1 MTIRQITE
9 TLSAHGIGDALWEA
23 LLLAEHFTGRNR
35 SFWRAD
41 RDTDISSDPLAKAV
55 AKRCTR
61 YPLQYILGTWE
72 FMGLAFTVREG
83 CLIPRP
89 DTEILAEKAIAL
101 AEAMDKPAVRVLD
114 LCTGSGCILASVLHY
129 TRHTTGTAVDLYPAA
144 LAVAEENFRNLRL
157 TDRVQL
163 LAGDI
168 TGDILP
174 ETDTYDLI
182 LSNPPYITAEEM
194 ASLEPELSH
203 EPATALTD
211 GGDGLS
217 LYKAIFQNYL
227 PHLAEG
233 GTMIL
238 EHGADQSEAVLHMG
252 KSYGMTGEALQD
264 YSGHNRC
271 AVLRR
276 ALPL

>member
-41 RDTDISSDPLAKAV
+41 RDTEIPSDALAEAV
-55 AKRCTR
+55 TKRCTR

-72 FMGLAFTVREG
+72 FMGLEFTVREG

-89 DTEILAEKAIAL
+89 DTEILVEKAIAL
-101 AEAMDKPAVRVLD
+101 AEATPKPAVRVLD

-129 TRHTTGTAVDLYPAA
+129 TKHTTGTAVDLYPAA
-144 LAVAEENFRNLRL
+144 LAVAEENFRNLHL
-157 TDRVQL
+157 TDRIRL
-163 LAGDI
+163 IAGDI
-168 TGDILP
+168 GNDLLP
-174 ETDTYDLI
+174 DTDKYDLI
-182 LSNPPYITAEEM
+182 LSNPPYVTADEM
-194 ASLEPELSH
+194 ESLEPELSH

-211 GGDGLS
+211 GGNGLS
-217 LYKAIFQNYL
+217 LYEAIFRNYL

-271 AVLRR
+271 ALLRR
-276 ALPL
+276 EFSI